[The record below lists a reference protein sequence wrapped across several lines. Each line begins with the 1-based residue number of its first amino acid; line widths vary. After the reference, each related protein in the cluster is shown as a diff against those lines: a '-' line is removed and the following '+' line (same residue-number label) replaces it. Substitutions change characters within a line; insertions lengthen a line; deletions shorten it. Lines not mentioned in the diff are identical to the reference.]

1 MTCKTWTGKTCML
14 SAAAAA
20 AGFLGGALANGINTA
35 FAQQRGGPAQEI
47 TAQRFLV
54 ADPSGN
60 KRAELGLD
68 LQNRIRLTLYS
79 ENGRVLWSAPMPG
92 LMPLSSTQ

>member
-1 MTCKTWTGKTCML
+1 MRNIL
-14 SAAAAA
+14 IAAAAT
-20 AGFLGGALANGINTA
+20 AGFLAGALANGVNTA

-47 TAQRFLV
+47 TAQRFIV
-54 ADPSGN
+54 ADPRGN
-60 KRAELGLD
+60 KRAEMGLD
-68 LQNRIRLTLYS
+68 PQGRIKLTLYS

>member
-1 MTCKTWTGKTCML
+1 MTGRNCIL
-14 SAAAAA
+14 IAAAAT
-20 AGFLGGALANGINTA
+20 AGFLAGALANGVNTA
-35 FAQQRGGPAQEI
+35 CAQQRGGPAQEI
-47 TAQRFLV
+47 TAQRFIV

-60 KRAELGLD
+60 KRAEMGLD
-68 LQNRIRLTLYS
+68 PQGRIKLTLYS